1 MKLEG
6 KVALVTASGR
16 GIGRT
21 TALTLAREGADVIL
35 NSFNPESTA
44 AVAAEVEASGRKA
57 LPLPG
62 NILEAEVVAQVVEK
76 GIEAFG
82 RIDILVN
89 NMGGRPPEKRT
100 SEGALGE
107 VVAWWDD
114 FYEGTLKAPVLMS
127 ETVAPHLMKQK
138 SGKIVNLGSIAG
150 RFTPPVA
157 MMESIVMPAYCA
169 MKTAINSYTQTLA
182 RRLGPYNVNV
192 NCVCPGIVYTD
203 AWKRHSTSAVE
214 NIPEF
219 KGMRVEDW
227 FQGIFVDDYPSRFP
241 QTPMRREQTVDDI
254 AQAIIYL
261 VSEDS
266 KNVTGQILNVDGGM
280 VMNR

>member
-21 TALTLAREGADVIL
+21 TALTLAREGADIIV
-35 NSFNPESTA
+35 NSFSRETTT
-44 AVAAEVEASGRKA
+44 AVAAEIGTSGRKA

-62 NILEAEVVAQVVEK
+62 DILDAEVVAQVVEK
-76 GIEAFG
+76 GIDAFG

-89 NMGGRPPEKRT
+89 NMGGRPREKRAP
-100 SEGALGE
+100 EGPLGE

-127 ETVAPHLMKQK
+127 EAVAPLLMEQK

-150 RFTPPVA
+150 RFTPPVP

-203 AWKRHSTSAVE
+203 AWKRHSTNAVK
-214 NIPEF
+214 NISEF
-219 KGMRVEDW
+219 KGMPIEDW
-227 FQGIFVDDYPSRFP
+227 FEGIFVDDYPNRFP
-241 QTPMRREQTVDDI
+241 ETPLRREQTVDDI
-254 AQAIIYL
+254 AQAILYL